1 MRLDTRLDMR
11 LDTSVDMRL
20 DMRLDT
26 SVDTNVDTSV
36 DTRLDKSVEQSV
48 EQRTESGLEWSML
61 EHSEGDKHG
70 ECGVA
75 TYRHCPHANNR
86 QWTQHHVFIEQVR
99 DVRLHFVQDRKG
111 SNQPLFATL

>member
-1 MRLDTRLDMR
+1 MRFDY
-11 LDTSVDMRL
+11 SVD
-20 DMRLDT
+20 T
-26 SVDTNVDTSV
+26 NVDTNVDTSV
-36 DTRLDKSVEQSV
+36 DTRLDTSVEQSV

-70 ECGVA
+70 ECEACV
-75 TYRHCPHANNR
+75 TPYRHCPHANNR

-111 SNQPLFATL
+111 SYQPLFATL